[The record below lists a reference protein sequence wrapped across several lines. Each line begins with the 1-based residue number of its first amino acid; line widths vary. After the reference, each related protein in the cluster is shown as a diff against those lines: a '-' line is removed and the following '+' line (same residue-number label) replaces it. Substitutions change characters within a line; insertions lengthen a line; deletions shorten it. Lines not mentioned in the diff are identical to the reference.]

1 MVWNSDCIHNVVMWL
16 VILVE
21 PEHKLTFSTDA
32 CVMPS
37 VSKEVKK
44 SVKAIEFLLLSSQA
58 FRARYY
64 VTMFI

>member
-1 MVWNSDCIHNVVMWL
+1 MWL

-58 FRARYY
+58 FRARYS